1 MKTRKLGNSDI
12 ETSEIGLGCMTM
24 TGIYGPADETESIAT
39 IHAAID
45 SGVNFIDTADAYGNG
60 SNETLVGKAIA
71 GRRDKVVLAT
81 KFGNIYAKDS
91 ERGADGRP
99 EYVREACEA
108 SLKRLNIDVID
119 LYFQHRVDKAVPI
132 EDTVGAM
139 SEMVR
144 EGKVRTLGLSECS
157 SETLRRAHA
166 VHPISALQSEL
177 SLWTQ
182 FALNDHLPVC
192 KELGVTYIAYSPLGR
207 GMLTGA
213 IKADGDMS
221 EKDRRRDHPRF
232 QGDNLKHNVAVIAP
246 IESLAKA
253 KGCTPAQI
261 ALAWTLAQGENVLP
275 IPGSKRLEHLNLNI
289 AAAEI
294 ELSADE
300 LQELHDSIP
309 PDFTAGSRYPDA
321 QMWTVGL

>member
-1 MKTRKLGNSDI
+1 MKTRTLGNSDI
-12 ETSEIGLGCMTM
+12 VTSEIGLGCMTM

-45 SGVNFIDTADAYGNG
+45 SGVSFIDTADAYGNG

-139 SEMVR
+139 SELVR

-192 KELGVTYIAYSPLGR
+192 RELGVTYVAYSPLGR

-213 IKADGDMS
+213 IKGDADMS

-246 IESLAKA
+246 IEALAKA

-261 ALAWTLAQGENVLP
+261 ALAWTLAQGDNVLP

-289 AAAEI
+289 AATEI
-294 ELSADE
+294 ELTADE

>member
-45 SGVNFIDTADAYGNG
+45 SGVSFIDTADAYGGG

-71 GRRDKVVLAT
+71 DRRDKVVLAT
-81 KFGNIYAKDS
+81 KFGNIYARDS

-119 LYFQHRVDKAVPI
+119 LYFQHRVDKEVPI

-139 SEMVR
+139 SDLVKA
-144 EGKVRTLGLSECS
+144 GKVRALGLSECS

-192 KELGVTYIAYSPLGR
+192 NELGVTYIAYSPLGR
-207 GMLTGA
+207 GMLTGS

-246 IESLAKA
+246 IEALAKA

-261 ALAWTLAQGENVLP
+261 ALAWVLAQGDNVLP

-289 AAAEI
+289 AATEI
-294 ELSADE
+294 SLSAEE
-300 LQELHDSIP
+300 LQELFDSIP